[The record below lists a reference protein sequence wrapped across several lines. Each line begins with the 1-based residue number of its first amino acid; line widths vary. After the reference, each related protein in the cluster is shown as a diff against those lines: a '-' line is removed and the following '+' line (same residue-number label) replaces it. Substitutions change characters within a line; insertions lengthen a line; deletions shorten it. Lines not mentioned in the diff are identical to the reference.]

1 MDAGLTLHEQTVSVG
16 REGGKLVTVGDRS
29 RRVCPASA
37 AWSGPRTTNG
47 RCGAARV
54 AGIRSFPGRWT
65 NAQVERM
72 KRRGPKLGHLESAV
86 LSIVAA
92 KSEPVTVAEV
102 QAALPGDPAYT
113 TVMSTLA
120 RLAEKGALRR
130 TLEGRAY
137 RYEAAAPAGLIDDA
151 LSARQMRHLLTHGGD
166 RAGVLARFVAE
177 LDEEEE
183 QMLAELL
190 ARSRR
195 PKPKSTQ

>member
-1 MDAGLTLHEQTVSVG
+1 MDAGLRQHEQTVSAG
-16 REGGKLVTVGDRS
+16 REGGKPVAAGDRS
-29 RRVCPASA
+29 CRVCSA
-37 AWSGPRTTNG
+37 GAPRSARRTTNR

-54 AGIRSFPGRWT
+54 AKSRSLPGRWT
-65 NAQVERM
+65 NARVERM

-92 KSEPVTVAEV
+92 ASEPVSVAEV

-137 RYEAAAPAGLIDDA
+137 RY
-151 LSARQMRHLLTHGGD
+151 
-166 RAGVLARFVAE
+166 
-177 LDEEEE
+177 
-183 QMLAELL
+183 
-190 ARSRR
+190 
-195 PKPKSTQ
+195 

>member
-1 MDAGLTLHEQTVSVG
+1 
-16 REGGKLVTVGDRS
+16 
-29 RRVCPASA
+29 
-37 AWSGPRTTNG
+37 
-47 RCGAARV
+47 
-54 AGIRSFPGRWT
+54 
-65 NAQVERM
+65 M

-151 LSARQMRHLLTHGGD
+151 LSARQMRQLLTHGGD

-195 PKPKSTQ
+195 PTPKSTP